1 MRSVPKAA
9 RGKSTR
15 ARVDCADR
23 WTCSRTEAS
32 EQRAGEQREDGR
44 VHNRYS
50 MRSVPKTARGKSTR
64 ARVGC
69 ADRWTCWHVRAS
81 MLVWKCR

>member
-1 MRSVPKAA
+1 MQSVPKTA

-15 ARVDCADR
+15 ARVGCADR
-23 WTCSRTEAS
+23 WTCSHTEAS

-50 MRSVPKTARGKSTR
+50 MRSVPKAARGKSTR
-64 ARVGC
+64 SEDSGWLR
-69 ADRWTCWHVRAS
+69 
-81 MLVWKCR
+81 